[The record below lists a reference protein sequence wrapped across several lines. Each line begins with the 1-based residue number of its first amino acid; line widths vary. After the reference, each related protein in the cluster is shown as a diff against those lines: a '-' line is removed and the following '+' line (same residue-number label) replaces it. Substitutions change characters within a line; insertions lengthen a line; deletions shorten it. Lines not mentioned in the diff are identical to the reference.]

1 MLKTIKKLRNKLIKE
16 ENLDELIKNGL
27 TVGKNFNMQKGC
39 ILDSSHCWLI
49 EIGNSVT
56 LAPKVHILAHDASTK
71 RELGYTKIG
80 KVKIGNN
87 VFIGANTTILPNVKI
102 GNNVVI
108 GANSLVSKDISD
120 DKVVARKSNKIYKYI

>member
-1 MLKTIKKLRNKLIKE
+1 MLKIIRKYRNKLIKE
-16 ENLDELIKNGL
+16 ENIDDLIKKGL

-49 EIGNSVT
+49 EIGNDVT
-56 LAPKVHILAHDASTK
+56 LAPRVHILAHDASTK
-71 RELGYTKIG
+71 RKLGYKKIG

-108 GANSLVSKDISD
+108 GANSLVSKDIQD
-120 DKVVARKSNKIYKYI
+120 NTVVARKSNKSYKYL